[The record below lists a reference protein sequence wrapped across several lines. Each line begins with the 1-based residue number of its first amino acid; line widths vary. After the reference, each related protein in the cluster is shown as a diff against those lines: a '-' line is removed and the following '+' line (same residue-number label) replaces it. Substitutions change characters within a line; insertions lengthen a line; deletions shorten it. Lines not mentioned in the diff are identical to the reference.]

1 MAGRFELKENAPVRV
16 PGTQV
21 GYPQIPQPFL
31 SPRKNSSDWRGSIP
45 FIPIKIPLDMASDGL
60 CNGTVSFSSVSMAYA
75 DCTMHPPAYN
85 KMALFVRF
93 CLH

>member
-21 GYPQIPQPFL
+21 GYPQ
-31 SPRKNSSDWRGSIP
+31 
-45 FIPIKIPLDMASDGL
+45 IPLDMASDGL